1 MLIEGIIAFGGLG
14 LIAAGLMAVHWW
26 VGRLERI
33 DKERL
38 GRAAAEAPDHPVEL
52 TSR

>member
-14 LIAAGLMAVHWW
+14 LIMAGLVVVHWW

-38 GRAAAEAPDHPVEL
+38 RRAATDL
-52 TSR
+52 GNRDR